1 MALDRIDAALV
12 RALQNDARQ
21 SNKDLAESVGLAPSS
36 CLERVR
42 RLRERGVV
50 RGFHAEVDPKAL
62 GVRLEAM
69 VLIRLDR
76 HDGTVVADFRDDM
89 LARPEVLA
97 FVHLAG
103 VNDFLVHV
111 AVRDADHLREICVDV
126 ISSRPEVRDVETS
139 LVFERWRGPAGMPVY
154 ATE

>member
-21 SNKDLAESVGLAPSS
+21 SNKDLAASVGLAPSS
-36 CLERVR
+36 CLERVK
-42 RLRERGVV
+42 RLRERGVI
-50 RGFHAEVDPKAL
+50 RGYHADVAPKEL

-76 HDGTVVADFRDDM
+76 HDGAVVEDFRRDM
-89 LARPEVLA
+89 LARPEVLS
-97 FVHLAG
+97 FMHLAG

-111 AVRDADHLREICVDV
+111 AVRDADHLREICVDG

-139 LVFERWRGPAGMPVY
+139 LIFERWRGPEGMPVY
-154 ATE
+154 CAD